1 MKSVVDKPSIISPI
15 ALGVGPR
22 WLEKYNRS
30 RAGLNTGPVISELSW
45 PTTRANGA
53 TWPSGVMITISM
65 LPPSSATN
73 RSPEPASTVMLSTP
87 VSTAVPS
94 STVSGAGDQISS
106 CRCNRTLMAWTR
118 WSSLV
123 VK

>member
-1 MKSVVDKPSIISPI
+1 MISPT

-30 RAGLNTGPVISELSW
+30 RAGLNTGPVISEWSW

-94 STVSGAGDQISS
+94 STAWGSGDQISTY
-106 CRCNRTLMAWTR
+106 RCDLTLMEWTR
-118 WSSLV
+118 WSNLV